1 LNILIFANLLS
12 LAHNH
17 RKRIREGRLKI
28 PHRALIARELAGLLG
43 ALSHPHRIRIVEEL
57 KSGEMDVN
65 SLQRVLEISHSGV
78 SQNLAVLRAHRL
90 VRERKDGRRVIYS
103 LSDAGLASWLLE
115 GLRFLE
121 GEIEQSEQVRS
132 AAEVV
137 RRIWG
142 SDRNEH

>member
-1 LNILIFANLLS
+1 M
-12 LAHNH
+12 
-17 RKRIREGRLKI
+17 
-28 PHRALIARELAGLLG
+28 LG

-103 LSDAGLASWLLE
+103 LSDAGLAAWLLE

-121 GEIEQSEQVRS
+121 GEIEQSEQVRT
-132 AAEVV
+132 AVV
-137 RRIWG
+137 AVREIWG
-142 SDRNEH
+142 SERNEH